1 MCHRIRLDH
10 CQSEICEVS
19 LRPLILCSAL
29 YLRAGSYSCQ
39 ASVFE
44 VPRHAK
50 QRTRLRC
57 SSWSGKWKHDYL
69 EHKTRSPGISL
80 LSVCKTSC
88 FQALPL
94 HGCALVRR
102 KSKDFYPEVHRL
114 LTRSWWGRRGSL
126 ELGGGIYIYIYIH
139 YFRNLI
145 FQFGK

>member
-10 CQSEICEVS
+10 WQSEICKAS

-29 YLRAGSYSCQ
+29 YLRVKSYSCQ

-44 VPRHAK
+44 VPRYVK
-50 QRTRLRC
+50 QCMRPRC
-57 SSWSGKWKHDYL
+57 GSWSGKWKHDYL
-69 EHKTRSPGISL
+69 EHKTRGPGISL

-88 FQALPL
+88 FQTPPL
-94 HGCALVRR
+94 HGCALVRC

-114 LTRSWWGRRGSL
+114 LTPSWWGLSVGDLWSWM
-126 ELGGGIYIYIYIH
+126 GKYIYIC
-139 YFRNLI
+139 YFWNLI